1 MREIEGWFIKIEGS
15 LLYIYIETYDLD
27 DKRSEN
33 LFYSRFFNYVTTN
46 PSIYNDTYIVKFRKD
61 EFVKDRISE
70 FFILGTTKSE
80 GSLTVRS
87 MNETDIENT
96 ILFIGSYF
104 KVNTTGLTKEN
115 FSREAVLKVK
125 W

>member
-125 W
+125 

>member
-15 LLYIYIETYDLD
+15 LLSIYIETYDLD

-80 GSLTVRS
+80 GSLTARS

-115 FSREAVLKVK
+115 FFKGSGPKS
-125 W
+125 

>member
-1 MREIEGWFIKIEGS
+1 MREIEGWFIKIEGG
-15 LLYIYIETYDLD
+15 LLYIYIQTYDLD
-27 DKRSEN
+27 DKRSEK
-33 LFYSRFFNYVTTN
+33 LFYRRFSNYVTAN
-46 PSIYNDTYIVKFRKD
+46 PSIYNDTYIVKFRED

-115 FSREAVLKVK
+115 FFKGSGPKS
-125 W
+125 

>member
-80 GSLTVRS
+80 GSLIVRS

-104 KVNTTGLTKEN
+104 KVNTTGLTNEN
-115 FSREAVLKVK
+115 FFKGSGPKS
-125 W
+125 

>member
-70 FFILGTTKSE
+70 FFILGTTKLE

-115 FSREAVLKVK
+115 FFKGSGPKS
-125 W
+125 

>member
-115 FSREAVLKVK
+115 FFKGSGLKS
-125 W
+125 

>member
-80 GSLTVRS
+80 GSLIVRS

-115 FSREAVLKVK
+115 FFKGSGPKS
-125 W
+125 

>member
-104 KVNTTGLTKEN
+104 KINTTGLTKEN
-115 FSREAVLKVK
+115 FFKGSGPKS
-125 W
+125 

>member
-27 DKRSEN
+27 DKRSES

-70 FFILGTTKSE
+70 FFILGTTKLE

-104 KVNTTGLTKEN
+104 KINTTGLTKEN
-115 FSREAVLKVK
+115 FFKGSGLKS
-125 W
+125 

>member
-80 GSLTVRS
+80 GSLTVRG

-115 FSREAVLKVK
+115 FFKGSGPKS
-125 W
+125 

>member
-33 LFYSRFFNYVTTN
+33 LFYSRFFNYVTTH

-70 FFILGTTKSE
+70 FFILGTTKLE

-96 ILFIGSYF
+96 ILFIGSHF
-104 KVNTTGLTKEN
+104 KINTTGLTKEN
-115 FSREAVLKVK
+115 FFKGSGLKS
-125 W
+125 

>member
-1 MREIEGWFIKIEGS
+1 LVIKIEGS

-27 DKRSEN
+27 DKRSES

-115 FSREAVLKVK
+115 FFKGSGPKS
-125 W
+125 

>member
-115 FSREAVLKVK
+115 FFKGSGPKS
-125 W
+125 

>member
-27 DKRSEN
+27 DKRSES

-70 FFILGTTKSE
+70 FFILGTTKLE

-115 FSREAVLKVK
+115 FFKGSGLKS
-125 W
+125 

>member
-33 LFYSRFFNYVTTN
+33 LFYSMFFNYVTTN

-115 FSREAVLKVK
+115 FFKGSGPKS
-125 W
+125 

>member
-27 DKRSEN
+27 DKRSES

-115 FSREAVLKVK
+115 FFKGSGPKS
-125 W
+125 

>member
-70 FFILGTTKSE
+70 FFILGTTKLE

-104 KVNTTGLTKEN
+104 KINTTGLTKEN
-115 FSREAVLKVK
+115 FFKGSGLKS
-125 W
+125 

>member
-70 FFILGTTKSE
+70 FFILGTTKLE

-115 FSREAVLKVK
+115 FFKGSGLKS
-125 W
+125 

>member
-27 DKRSEN
+27 DKRSES

-115 FSREAVLKVK
+115 FFKGSGLKS
-125 W
+125 